1 MSAVPKFATP
11 PPPSFHTVLKT
22 RVNNYFKEHGQPST
36 GNFRLYSKALF
47 LVAGFIALY
56 THLVFFTPPVGWALF
71 ECLLLSLFTSAI
83 GFNIMHDGA
92 HGSFSSKPWVN
103 EVAASSLNFL
113 GANTFMWKMKHNV
126 IHHAYT
132 NIDGIDDDLDAKP
145 FLRLCE
151 TQKYYKF
158 HKYQHLYFWLTYS
171 LLYLFWIFFSD
182 YKKYFTRKVG
192 DIPLKKMTAKDQ
204 VVFWGFKILHIAL
217 FVVIPIIT
225 VGIGPW
231 AIGFIAYALF
241 AGFVLSIVFQLAHT
255 VEHTHFPM
263 PNEETNK
270 IDDEWAIHQLKTTA
284 NFATSNRLACWF
296 MGGLNFQV
304 EHHLFPKISHIHYPR
319 INKIIKSTCQEFNVT
334 YIEYRK
340 VMDAVISHVTH
351 LKHLSRPDFAHAH

>member
-1 MSAVPKFATP
+1 MSIPKFANP
-11 PPPSFHTVLKT
+11 APPSFHTVLKT
-22 RVNNYFKEHGQPST
+22 RINDYFKEEGKRSS
-36 GNFRLYSKALF
+36 GNVRLYSKALF
-47 LVAGFIALY
+47 LVVGFLGLY
-56 THLVFFTPPVGWALF
+56 VHLVFFTPGNFWAIT

-103 EVAASSLNFL
+103 NLAASSLNFL

-151 TQKYYKF
+151 TQKHYKV
-158 HKYQHLYFWLTYS
+158 HKYQHFYFWFVYS

-182 YKKYFTRKVG
+182 YKKYFTKKVG
-192 DIPLKKMTAKDQ
+192 DIPLKKMTFKDEIA
-204 VVFWGFKILHIAL
+204 FWGFKVLHIVL
-217 FVVIPIIT
+217 FIVIPIIT
-225 VGIGPW
+225 VGLAEW
-231 AIGFIAYALF
+231 AIGFTIYALF

-255 VEHTHFPM
+255 VEDTHFPM
-263 PNEETNK
+263 PNAATNK

-284 NFATSNRLACWF
+284 NFATKNRLACWF

-304 EHHLFPKISHIHYPR
+304 EHHLFPKISHIHYPK
-319 INKIIKSTCQEFNVT
+319 INKIIKNTCKEFNVK
-334 YIEYRK
+334 YIEYGK
-340 VMDAVISHVTH
+340 VRDAVMSHVAH
-351 LKHLSRPDFAHAH
+351 LKQLSAPTYSH